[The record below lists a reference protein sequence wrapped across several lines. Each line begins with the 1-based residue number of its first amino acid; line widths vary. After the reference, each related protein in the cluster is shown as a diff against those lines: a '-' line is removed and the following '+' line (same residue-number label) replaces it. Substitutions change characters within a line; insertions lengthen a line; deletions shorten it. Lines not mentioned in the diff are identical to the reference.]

1 MKTLTPGEERLL
13 VRWLVDIF
21 KMGDRDEC
29 SLKHIGHGMAALLA
43 HDDWKQTDD
52 YHTPTDRELLRI
64 EEVKLDALW
73 ACVKKIVRQVGI
85 QPILTALPTIANSY
99 NELSYLNT
107 YLEYEHYSY
116 RRQLEDEYEI
126 GDTYKWLRRG

>member
-1 MKTLTPGEERLL
+1 MKELTPGEERLL
-13 VRWLVDIF
+13 VKWLIDIY

-43 HDDWKQTDD
+43 FDDWKQAVD
-52 YHTPTDRELLRI
+52 YERPTDREFFRA

-85 QPILTALPTIANSY
+85 QSILTALPRLASEY
-99 NELSYLNT
+99 NELLYINN
-107 YLEYEHYSY
+107 YLEFEHYTY
-116 RRQLEDEYEI
+116 REQLQDEYEI
-126 GDTYKWLRRG
+126 GETSWLRRG

>member
-1 MKTLTPGEERLL
+1 MKELTPGEERLL
-13 VRWLVDIF
+13 VKWLIDIY

-43 HDDWKQTDD
+43 FDDWKQAVD
-52 YHTPTDRELLRI
+52 YERPTDREFFRA

-85 QPILTALPTIANSY
+85 QSILTALPRLASEY
-99 NELSYLNT
+99 NELLYINN
-107 YLEYEHYSY
+107 YLEFEAYTY
-116 RRQLEDEYEI
+116 REQLQDEYEI
-126 GDTYKWLRRG
+126 GETSWLRRG

>member
-13 VRWLVDIF
+13 VKWLIDIY

-43 HDDWKQTDD
+43 FDDWKQAVD
-52 YHTPTDRELLRI
+52 YERPTDREFFRA

-85 QPILTALPTIANSY
+85 QPILTALPRLANEY
-99 NELSYLNT
+99 NELLYINN
-107 YLEYEHYSY
+107 YLEFEHYTY
-116 RRQLEDEYEI
+116 RKQLEDEYEI
-126 GDTYKWLRRG
+126 GETSWLRRG

>member
-1 MKTLTPGEERLL
+1 MKELTPGEERLL
-13 VRWLVDIF
+13 VKWLIDIY

-43 HDDWKQTDD
+43 FDDWKQAVD
-52 YHTPTDRELLRI
+52 YERPTDREFFRA

-85 QPILTALPTIANSY
+85 QSILTALPRLASEY
-99 NELSYLNT
+99 NELLYINN
-107 YLEYEHYSY
+107 YLEFEHYTY
-116 RRQLEDEYEI
+116 RKQLEDEYEI
-126 GDTYKWLRRG
+126 GETVVLS

>member
-1 MKTLTPGEERLL
+1 MKELTPGEERLL
-13 VRWLVDIF
+13 VKWLIDIY

-43 HDDWKQTDD
+43 FDDWKQAVD
-52 YHTPTDRELLRI
+52 YNRPTDREFFRA

-85 QPILTALPTIANSY
+85 QSILTALPRLASEY
-99 NELSYLNT
+99 NELLYINN
-107 YLEYEHYSY
+107 YLEFEHYTY
-116 RRQLEDEYEI
+116 RKQLEDEYEI
-126 GDTYKWLRRG
+126 GETSWLRRG

>member
-1 MKTLTPGEERLL
+1 MKELTPGEERLL
-13 VRWLVDIF
+13 VKWLIDIY

-43 HDDWKQTDD
+43 FDDWKQAVD
-52 YHTPTDRELLRI
+52 YNRPTDKEFFRA

-85 QPILTALPTIANSY
+85 QSILTALPRLASEY
-99 NELSYLNT
+99 NELLYINN
-107 YLEYEHYSY
+107 YLEFEHYTY
-116 RRQLEDEYEI
+116 RQQLEDEYEI
-126 GDTYKWLRRG
+126 GETSWLRRG

>member
-1 MKTLTPGEERLL
+1 MKPLTAGEERLL
-13 VRWLVDIF
+13 VKWLIDIY

-43 HDDWKQTDD
+43 FDDWKQAVD
-52 YHTPTDRELLRI
+52 YNRPTDREFFRA

-85 QPILTALPTIANSY
+85 QSILTALPRLASEY
-99 NELSYLNT
+99 NELSYINT
-107 YLEYEHYSY
+107 PLEFEHYTY
-116 RRQLEDEYEI
+116 RKQLEDEYEI
-126 GDTYKWLRRG
+126 GETFWLRRG

>member
-1 MKTLTPGEERLL
+1 MKELTPGEERLL
-13 VRWLVDIF
+13 VKWLIDIY

-43 HDDWKQTDD
+43 FDDWKQAVD
-52 YHTPTDRELLRI
+52 YNRPTDREFFRA

-85 QPILTALPTIANSY
+85 QSILTALPRLASEY
-99 NELSYLNT
+99 NELLYINN
-107 YLEYEHYSY
+107 YLEFEHYTY
-116 RRQLEDEYEI
+116 REQLQDEYEI
-126 GDTYKWLRRG
+126 GETSWLRRG

>member
-1 MKTLTPGEERLL
+1 MKELTPGEERLL
-13 VRWLVDIF
+13 VKWLIDIY

-43 HDDWKQTDD
+43 FDDWTQAVD
-52 YHTPTDRELLRI
+52 YNRPTDRQFFRA

-85 QPILTALPTIANSY
+85 QSILSALPRLATEY
-99 NELSYLNT
+99 NELSYINH
-107 YLEYEHYSY
+107 YLELEHYTY
-116 RRQLEDEYEI
+116 RKQLEDEYEI
-126 GDTYKWLRRG
+126 GDTFWQRHV

>member
-13 VRWLVDIF
+13 VRWLVDIY

-43 HDDWKQTDD
+43 FDDWKQAVD
-52 YHTPTDRELLRI
+52 YERPTDRELNRA

-73 ACVKKIVRQVGI
+73 ACVRKIVRQVGI
-85 QPILTALPTIANSY
+85 QPILSALPRLATEY
-99 NELSYLNT
+99 NELFYINN
-107 YLEYEHYSY
+107 YLEQEHYTY
-116 RRQLEDEYEI
+116 REQLQDEYEI
-126 GDTYKWLRRG
+126 GDTFWLRRG

>member
-1 MKTLTPGEERLL
+1 MKELTPGEERLL
-13 VRWLVDIF
+13 VKWLIDIY

-43 HDDWKQTDD
+43 FDDWKQAVD
-52 YHTPTDRELLRI
+52 YNRPTDREFFRA

-85 QPILTALPTIANSY
+85 QSILTALPRLANEY
-99 NELSYLNT
+99 NELLYINN
-107 YLEYEHYSY
+107 YLEFDHYTY
-116 RRQLEDEYEI
+116 RKQLEDEYTI
-126 GDTYKWLRRG
+126 GDTFWQRHA

>member
-1 MKTLTPGEERLL
+1 MKELTPGEERLL
-13 VRWLVDIF
+13 VKWLIDIY

-43 HDDWKQTDD
+43 FDDWKQAVD
-52 YHTPTDRELLRI
+52 YNRPTDREFFRA

-85 QPILTALPTIANSY
+85 QSILTALPRLASEY
-99 NELSYLNT
+99 NELLYINN
-107 YLEYEHYSY
+107 YLEFEHYTY
-116 RRQLEDEYEI
+116 REQLEDEYEI
-126 GDTYKWLRRG
+126 GETSWLRRG